1 MSEVEMLNAIII
13 DLKFLKEKIVQIEL
27 TINEIDSDVHRR
39 VNPEYLKELDQIE
52 KLDKRVHLKSIDDFD
67 QRFGL

>member
-1 MSEVEMLNAIII
+1 MSEVEMLNSIIT
-13 DLKFLKEKIVQIEL
+13 DLNFLKEKIVQIEL
-27 TINEIDSDVHRR
+27 TVNEIDSDVHRR

-52 KLDKRVHLKSIDDFD
+52 KRDKRMHLKNIDDFD

>member
-1 MSEVEMLNAIII
+1 MSEVEMLNSIIT
-13 DLKFLKEKIVQIEL
+13 DLNFLKEKIVQIEL
-27 TINEIDSDVHRR
+27 TVNEIDSDVHRR

-52 KLDKRVHLKSIDDFD
+52 KRDKRVRLKNMDDFD

>member
-1 MSEVEMLNAIII
+1 MSEVEMLNSIIT
-13 DLKFLKEKIVQIEL
+13 DLNFLKEKIVKIEL
-27 TINEIDSDVHRR
+27 TVNEIDSDVHRR
-39 VNPEYLKELDQIE
+39 ANPEYLKELDQIE

>member
-1 MSEVEMLNAIII
+1 MSEVEMLNSIIT
-13 DLKFLKEKIVQIEL
+13 DLNFLKEKIVQIEL
-27 TINEIDSDVHRR
+27 TVNEIDSDVHRR
-39 VNPEYLKELDQIE
+39 ANPEYLKELDQIE

>member
-1 MSEVEMLNAIII
+1 MSEVEMLNSIIT
-13 DLKFLKEKIVQIEL
+13 DLNFLKEKIVQIEL
-27 TINEIDSDVHRR
+27 TVNEIDSDVHRR

>member
-1 MSEVEMLNAIII
+1 MSEVEMLNSIIT
-13 DLKFLKEKIVQIEL
+13 DLNFLKEKIVQIEL
-27 TINEIDSDVHRR
+27 TVNEIDSDVHRR

-52 KLDKRVHLKSIDDFD
+52 KLDKRVHLKNIDDFD

>member
-1 MSEVEMLNAIII
+1 MSEVEMLNSIIT
-13 DLKFLKEKIVQIEL
+13 DLNFLKEKRVQIEL
-27 TINEIDSDVHRR
+27 TVNEIDSDVHRR

-52 KLDKRVHLKSIDDFD
+52 KRDKRVRLKNMDDFD

>member
-1 MSEVEMLNAIII
+1 MSEVEMLNSIIT
-13 DLKFLKEKIVQIEL
+13 DLNFLKEKIVQIEL
-27 TINEIDSDVHRR
+27 TVNEIDSDIHRR

-52 KLDKRVHLKSIDDFD
+52 KRDKRMRLKNIDDFD